1 MIGLDDGFLPRQ
13 PDRPKVEL
21 GQTVMTAGVS
31 EEITAREVFQALQ
44 RHESGDWGEVGPED
58 SEANEEALKAGDRLL
73 SIYRDS
79 KGTKFYVITEADR
92 SVTTVLLASEY

>member
-21 GQTVMTAGVS
+21 GRTVMTAGVS
-31 EEITAREVFQALQ
+31 EEIAAREVFQALQ

-58 SEANEEALKAGDRLL
+58 WETNEEALKAGERLL
-73 SIYRDS
+73 SLYRDS

-92 SVTTVLLASEY
+92 SVTTVLLVSEY